1 MKHFYLAATFVGALT
16 ACGNATNNREV
27 ENKTDTAV
35 VENGLP
41 LDNIHRSRGQD
52 SVKIVS
58 EIKRKAFRWIIWSG
72 ISVMTSRSTAS
83 LFRCRFGSIKFTS
96 PRNDNKLSPGAVLIR
111 LGFSG

>member
-52 SVKIVS
+52 SVENNPADKKEGVP
-58 EIKRKAFRWIIWSG
+58 
-72 ISVMTSRSTAS
+72 
-83 LFRCRFGSIKFTS
+83 L
-96 PRNDNKLSPGAVLIR
+96 DNLDRGNGDK
-111 LGFSG
+111 

>member
-1 MKHFYLAATFVGALT
+1 MMKHFYLAATFVGALT

-52 SVKIVS
+52 SVENSLGDKKEGVPLDNLDRD
-58 EIKRKAFRWIIWSG
+58 KR
-72 ISVMTSRSTAS
+72 
-83 LFRCRFGSIKFTS
+83 
-96 PRNDNKLSPGAVLIR
+96 DD
-111 LGFSG
+111 